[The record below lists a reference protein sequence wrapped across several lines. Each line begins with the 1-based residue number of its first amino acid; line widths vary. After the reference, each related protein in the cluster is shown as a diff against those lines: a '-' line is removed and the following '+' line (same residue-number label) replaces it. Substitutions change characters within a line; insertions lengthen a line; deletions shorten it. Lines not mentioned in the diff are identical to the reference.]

1 MIKTTRQI
9 IFGDLQTRL
18 REVQALEENGYSLD
32 DHQYMKGVAYWWYDI
47 RDGGEQIQPTLLYSK
62 PEYPRGDWRILA
74 FTLNG
79 EIMHEES
86 RLLELYI
93 NNPEV
98 YYE

>member
-9 IFGDLQTRL
+9 IFGELQTRL

-32 DHQYMKGVAYWWYDI
+32 DHHYMKGVAYWWYDI

-62 PEYPRGDWRILA
+62 PEYPSGDWRILA

-98 YYE
+98 